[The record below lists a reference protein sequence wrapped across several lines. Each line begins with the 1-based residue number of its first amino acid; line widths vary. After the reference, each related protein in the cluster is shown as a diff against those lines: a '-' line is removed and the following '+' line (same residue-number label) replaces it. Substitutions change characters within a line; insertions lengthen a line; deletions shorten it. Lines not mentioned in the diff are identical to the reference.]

1 MGCSYKNRVLDYLKG
16 KNEDPDIEKHIEN
29 CPECSALVEGYL
41 EKEKELEIPNTVY
54 EGTDHKLKEQIVHY
68 EKGTRRIVI
77 FTLAGLIMGW
87 FSISYY
93 TDSFLPTKIIL
104 AIPYKISEIFYGLI
118 HDIPYEY
125 ARSGGLAMADAY
137 FPQNKALSFLA
148 ERITPVLTGG
158 AVYGSLAF
166 FTGDSRIFT
175 LKKYLKFAAAWALA
189 IGLYGGALTGLNAY
203 GVKMNNELRDINGY
217 FLYSE
222 SYGEFFSE
230 EMGDYSESVFQQL
243 NEAFFEDGEPESL
256 TDVRRT
262 HLGEKE
268 LEIWMGKYR
277 QGYMIAYVNPSNR
290 YLVTDE
296 GRIYRITER
305 FAGYIQKFW
314 DDQFRDVEEEYE
326 MSGKVD
332 LDEKLEN

>member
-1 MGCSYKNRVLDYLKG
+1 MGCSYKNRVFDYLKG
-16 KNEDPDIEKHIEN
+16 KNEDPDIEKHIES

-41 EKEKELEIPNTVY
+41 EKEKELDIPNTVY
-54 EGTDHKLKEQIVHY
+54 EGGDQKLKEQVVHY

-77 FTLAGLIMGW
+77 FTLLGLIMGW

-118 HDIPYEY
+118 HDIPYAY
-125 ARSGGLAMADAY
+125 TRAAGAFIADAY
-137 FPQNKALSFLA
+137 FPQNRALSFLA

-158 AVYGSLAF
+158 AVYGSFAF

-203 GVKMNNELRDINGY
+203 GVKKNNELKDIEGF
-217 FLYSE
+217 FLNSE
-222 SYGEFFSE
+222 SYGELFSE
-230 EMGDYSESVFQQL
+230 EYEGYGASVFEL
-243 NEAFFEDGEPESL
+243 LEEAFYEDGEPEPL
-256 TDVRRT
+256 TDVRRA
-262 HLGEKE
+262 HLGEIQ

-277 QGYMIAYVNPSNR
+277 GGYMIAYVNPAQR

-296 GRIYRITER
+296 GIIYRITER

-314 DDQFRDVEEEYE
+314 DDQFRDASEDYE